1 LKSDFDVFGPKEH
14 PMKIVERNGKR
25 VAIIEIDDN
34 ALNDDWIRSARLKR
48 LADAGDEEAKKKME
62 ELENTPM
69 IAHYS
74 GGGDEE
80 KKD

>member
-1 LKSDFDVFGPKEH
+1 MAGRIE
-14 PMKIVERNGKR
+14 NGKY
-25 VAIIEIDDN
+25 IMEIDDN

-48 LADAGDEEAKKKME
+48 LADAGDEEAKRKTE

-74 GGGDEE
+74 GKVDEE
-80 KKD
+80 HEED